1 MSKSQRASYC
11 GYNYEHGPIF
21 NPAVV
26 AEGSDTFLQLYS
38 VGSRKHFQWLD
49 EMFVAMSAELVISEC
64 CIPSFKLN

>member
-21 NPAVV
+21 NLAVV
-26 AEGSDTFLQLYS
+26 AEGFDTFLQLYS
-38 VGSRKHFQWLD
+38 VGSRKHLQWLD